1 MLTNQNT
8 FHQYVTGE
16 LFVAFRDWLNRN
28 RSGRVVLGPVN
39 VRLQE
44 NARLIQPDLFV
55 ALGPNWRGDVS
66 VYRGVPDLVVEVLSD
81 ETYRIDRVVKYI
93 SYEQVGVKEYWI
105 VNLKTQSVEVYSLTD
120 KEYSFV
126 GEYRPEENV
135 KSPLL
140 EGLSIPVRTLF
151 PKVSQFT
158 EKIKVSENVQYNG
171 EVSPEAIGE
180 TVAA

>member
-1 MLTNQNT
+1 M
-8 FHQYVTGE
+8 
-16 LFVAFRDWLNRN
+16 
-28 RSGRVVLGPVN
+28 
-39 VRLQE
+39 
-44 NARLIQPDLFV
+44 
-55 ALGPNWRGDVS
+55 
-66 VYRGVPDLVVEVLSD
+66 
-81 ETYRIDRVVKYI
+81 
-93 SYEQVGVKEYWI
+93 KEYWI

-158 EKIKVSENVQYNG
+158 EKIKINEDVQYNG